1 MMVENKTYLLLHN
14 TETRLPTYTNLP
26 AGFRHQVTLI
36 ILGISMIS
44 ADRCLMAAETPL
56 DSRHDAIM
64 VERMMSKRA
73 GEMPE
78 LHVVSTLS
86 ATVGIWSLPHVQL
99 HSEWF
104 REEGSMHKEAMH
116 TRSRYTQEEVESYR
130 PWDTGGINRMKR
142 KNFLLNKK

>member
-1 MMVENKTYLLLHN
+1 
-14 TETRLPTYTNLP
+14 
-26 AGFRHQVTLI
+26 
-36 ILGISMIS
+36 
-44 ADRCLMAAETPL
+44 
-56 DSRHDAIM
+56 

-104 REEGSMHKEAMH
+104 RNEGSIHKEAMC
-116 TRSRYTQEEVESYR
+116 TRSRPAQEEGKSYR
-130 PWDTGGINRMKR
+130 PYGTGRFNRMKR
-142 KNFLLNKK
+142 RNFLLNKK